1 MCSVH
6 EVVTVL
12 YARRFHGLDN
22 LRGRRLKRK
31 GKGFGREGNARGAQ
45 GNFPVVLATSLGSDS
60 NYVGRE
66 CSTCSTGSAAIEFIH
81 FELFFLYAPIK
92 EF

>member
-31 GKGFGREGNARGAQ
+31 GKGFGREGNARGA
-45 GNFPVVLATSLGSDS
+45 
-60 NYVGRE
+60 
-66 CSTCSTGSAAIEFIH
+66 
-81 FELFFLYAPIK
+81 
-92 EF
+92 